1 MPSLDDTHK
10 CIYLHTQTPCVAGFL
25 SLERLSSIPV
35 ALASPAVSSWTIGP
49 VCFTFVLVWALYI
62 HTVVCVWRSDGIL
75 RGVLSFCHMGPQG
88 STSGFWAWLAAS
100 LQAESSCQPLIGN
113 LEQTGKGHLLSPMGK
128 CVVHLF
134 VHSKMSDSTLV

>member
-49 VCFTFVLVWALYI
+49 VC
-62 HTVVCVWRSDGIL
+62 VVCVWRSDGIL